1 MNLWALKLDRKWLLL
16 GKLRIIR
23 LFHILFWWQLF
34 DFCFL
39 SFLFFRYSSVILSH
53 IYLRKTPTTLK
64 TLLKYRTNSFCNF
77 KSHISEFF
85 VIQSLKDEIQIT
97 ERWDNNINKDIS
109 SIYHQDHLFCHTK
122 LVYEMTWVLSQ
133 NNSLKSIQQNYR
145 KLSFLN
151 KIIQIISDLTFDLSA
166 VSIAFSI

>member
-1 MNLWALKLDRKWLLL
+1 MALARKIKNYTLIPYFILTAA
-16 GKLRIIR
+16 LR
-23 LFHILFWWQLF
+23 
-34 DFCFL
+34 
-39 SFLFFRYSSVILSH
+39 FLFFIIFVFSLFFVLSVILSH

-64 TLLKYRTNSFCNF
+64 TLLKYCTSSICNSLQIQ
-77 KSHISEFF
+77 SHISEFF

-97 ERWDNNINKDIS
+97 GRWDNNINKDIS

>member
-1 MNLWALKLDRKWLLL
+1 MGYQRWVSNNSVWTTDNWNFIFLPALENLGVDLVNLWALKLDRKWLLL
-16 GKLRIIR
+16 DKLRIIR

-77 KSHISEFF
+77 QSHISEFF

-97 ERWDNNINKDIS
+97 ERWDKN
-109 SIYHQDHLFCHTK
+109 HW
-122 LVYEMTWVLSQ
+122 EM
-133 NNSLKSIQQNYR
+133 R
-145 KLSFLN
+145 
-151 KIIQIISDLTFDLSA
+151 
-166 VSIAFSI
+166 

>member
-23 LFHILFWWQLF
+23 LFHILFWWQFF

-39 SFLFFRYSSVILSH
+39 SFLVFRYSSVILSN

-85 VIQSLKDEIQIT
+85 VIQSLKDEIKTT
-97 ERWDNNINKDIS
+97 ERWDNNINEDIS
-109 SIYHQDHLFCHTK
+109 SIYHQGHFFATR
-122 LVYEMTWVLSQ
+122 
-133 NNSLKSIQQNYR
+133 NSCMKWLGYSP
-145 KLSFLN
+145 
-151 KIIQIISDLTFDLSA
+151 KIIRLKASSKIIENCLFWTR
-166 VSIAFSI
+166 

>member
-16 GKLRIIR
+16 DKLRIIR
-23 LFHILFWWQLF
+23 SFHILFWWQLF

-64 TLLKYRTNSFCNF
+64 TLSKYRTNSFCNF
-77 KSHISEFF
+77 QSHISEFF

-97 ERWDNNINKDIS
+97 ERFLQFIIR
-109 SIYHQDHLFCHTK
+109 IIFFATR
-122 LVYEMTWVLSQ
+122 
-133 NNSLKSIQQNYR
+133 NSCMKWLGYSP
-145 KLSFLN
+145 
-151 KIIQIISDLTFDLSA
+151 KIIRLK
-166 VSIAFSI
+166 AFSKIIENCIFWTR